1 MPFEL
6 RRATVAN
13 LYEQFGRL
21 FDNFGPRWL
30 LWGGT
35 VTYIFGL
42 MMVSLSSQYYQFFL
56 AQAVVASLG
65 SSAVFNACMSSL
77 VTWFF
82 RRRAAAFGIMV
93 SGSSL
98 GGVILPIFFDQMINH
113 SSIGFPWAI
122 RIMAFW
128 FLGMLLIACLTV
140 KSRLPPRPRPLVLME
155 YVNSL
160 REPAMAVTVTGFF
173 LFMWGMFLPFN
184 YVILQA
190 QAAGMSEKLVP
201 YLLPILN
208 AVSIFGRIVPGIVAD
223 RLGRYNVMVIITFI
237 SALFCLAVWI
247 PVKDTAGILVFTII
261 FGFSSGGFISLGP
274 TLIAQIS
281 DIRQIGTRVGTAFA
295 IQSFGALTGSPIG
308 GAIVS
313 ANGGDYL
320 GLQLFCGCA
329 MLAGCLVILGAR
341 YVQVGFKLIKV

>member
-1 MPFEL
+1 
-6 RRATVAN
+6 
-13 LYEQFGRL
+13 
-21 FDNFGPRWL
+21 
-30 LWGGT
+30 
-35 VTYIFGL
+35 
-42 MMVSLSSQYYQFFL
+42 MMVSLSHEYYQFFL
-56 AQAVVASLG
+56 SQAIVSAIG
-65 SSAVFNACMSSL
+65 SSAVFNACMSSV

-98 GGVILPIFFDQMINH
+98 GGVILPIYFNQMLNH
-113 SSIGFPWAI
+113 SDMGFPWTI

-128 FLGMLLIACLTV
+128 FLGLLIIACLTV

-155 YVNSL
+155 YVDSL
-160 REPAMAVTVTGFF
+160 REAPMAITVCGFF

-190 QAAGMSEKLVP
+190 EAAGMSEKLVP

-208 AVSIFGRIVPGIVAD
+208 AVSILGRILPGFVAD
-223 RLGRYNVMVIITFI
+223 KVGRYNTMIVITFI

-247 PVKDTAGILVFTII
+247 PVKDTTGIIVFTVI

-274 TLIAQIS
+274 ALIAQIS
-281 DIRQIGTRVGTAFA
+281 DIRQIGTRVGTALA
-295 IQSFGALTGSPIG
+295 VQSFGALTGSPIG

-313 ANGGDYL
+313 SNGGDYL
-320 GLQLFCGCA
+320 GLQIFCGVA
-329 MLAGCLVILGAR
+329 MMAGVVVLIAAR
-341 YVQVGFKLIKV
+341 TVQVGFKIVKI